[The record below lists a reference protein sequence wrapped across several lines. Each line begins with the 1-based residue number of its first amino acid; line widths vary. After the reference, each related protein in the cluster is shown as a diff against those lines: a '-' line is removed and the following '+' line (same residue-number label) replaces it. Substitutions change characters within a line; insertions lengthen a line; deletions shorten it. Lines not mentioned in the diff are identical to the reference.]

1 MSIKSGFSKGDGS
14 TAVLAVLTA
23 HIHTPANSLSTHFSN
38 LESLLENQNFRKCE
52 ENKVYIQKISKNNG
66 KQ

>member
-23 HIHTPANSLSTHFSN
+23 YVHTPANSLSTHFSN
-38 LESLLENQNFRKCE
+38 CESFLENQNFRKCE
-52 ENKVYIQKISKNNG
+52 EDKVYVPKISFFK
-66 KQ
+66 